1 MGNIRP
7 YGRPKGRNRVGIYL
21 FETISDQ
28 VFSASADCIENAAVR
43 PTEKNTLLS
52 KGSPTNVDDP
62 STDTL
67 SILRRLIRHHHM
79 VHEPLIAT
87 EKRKFLST
95 C

>member
-52 KGSPTNVDDP
+52 KRVDDP

-67 SILRRLIRHHHM
+67 SILRRLICHHYM

-87 EKRKFLST
+87 KKKKFLAT